1 MNRGDQMFPR
11 CCLAILLYNAESQKS
26 QPSLLHPTITTILSA
41 RAILDKLV
49 KMTQA
54 VPRSPEPD
62 LVPSSPV
69 ESQSTPANTST
80 EDHDLGLK
88 DSLGAALT
96 KQGKYSEA
104 ATLLQEVLTTRQ
116 TLNQSPTSPGML
128 CTMNNLAAAL
138 HHQGS
143 LASAESLNRRVLES
157 KIQTLGISH
166 PNTLITMHNL
176 AALLA
181 DQGPNNDKDN
191 AKLSEAA
198 ELQQQAL
205 QLSQEVNGPRSP
217 STLRLM
223 GNQVNI
229 LLKQEKYEQAERPAR
244 DVLALRQEVLR
255 PQHPE
260 IAEAMRTL
268 GVVLR
273 KLGKADEAEA
283 LRREERALRE
293 THGGEG
299 TAGLGNEDGLVA
311 MQEGRF
317 QEAERIFRAGLVT
330 AA

>member
-1 MNRGDQMFPR
+1 
-11 CCLAILLYNAESQKS
+11 
-26 QPSLLHPTITTILSA
+26 
-41 RAILDKLV
+41 
-49 KMTQA
+49 
-54 VPRSPEPD
+54 
-62 LVPSSPV
+62 
-69 ESQSTPANTST
+69 
-80 EDHDLGLK
+80 
-88 DSLGAALT
+88 LGAALT
-96 KQGKYSEA
+96 KQGKYAEA
-104 ATLLQEVLTTRQ
+104 AMLLQEVLTTRE
-116 TLNQSPTSPGML
+116 TLHQSPTSPGML

-138 HHQGS
+138 HHQGNH
-143 LASAESLNRRVLES
+143 ASAESFNRRVLES
-157 KIQTLGISH
+157 KIQTLGVSH

-181 DQGPNNDKDN
+181 DRGPDNDDDH

-198 ELQQQAL
+198 EMQQRAL

-223 GNQVNI
+223 ASQVDI
-229 LLKQEKYEQAERPAR
+229 LLKQEKYEQAESLAR
-244 DVLALRQEVLR
+244 DVLALRREVLR

-293 THGGEG
+293 TNGGEG
-299 TAGLGNEDGLVA
+299 TAGLGNEDGLAA

-330 AA
+330 EVA